1 MRTLGHHAAIAA
13 HIDSINS
20 RMAALASSFAAVEQ
34 RTAAD
39 DALIDILSAQ
49 AGGLLQAAQNLKAID
64 YAPPA
69 PEPEVPDIESEDN
82 T

>member
-13 HIDSINS
+13 NIDAINS
-20 RMAALASSFAAVEQ
+20 RVAALAGSFASVEQ

-49 AGGLLQAAQNLKAID
+49 ASGLLAAAQALKSID
-64 YAPPA
+64 YTPPA
-69 PEPEVPDIESEDN
+69 PEVPE
-82 T
+82 

>member
-1 MRTLGHHAAIAA
+1 MRTLGHHASIATY
-13 HIDSINS
+13 IDSINS

-49 AGGLLQAAQNLKAID
+49 ASGLLQAAQALKTID
-64 YAPPA
+64 YTA
-69 PEPEVPDIESEDN
+69 PEPEVPAE
-82 T
+82 

>member
-1 MRTLGHHAAIAA
+1 MRTLGHHASIATY
-13 HIDSINS
+13 IDGINS
-20 RMAALASSFAAVEQ
+20 RMAALASSFATVEQ

-49 AGGLLQAAQNLKAID
+49 ASALLTAAQALKAID

-69 PEPEVPDIESEDN
+69 PEPEVPAE
-82 T
+82 

>member
-13 HIDSINS
+13 NIDAINS
-20 RMAALASSFAAVEQ
+20 RVAALASSFASVEQ

-49 AGGLLQAAQNLKAID
+49 AGGLLQAAQALKTID

-69 PEPEVPDIESEDN
+69 PEAPVE
-82 T
+82 

>member
-13 HIDSINS
+13 NIDAINS
-20 RMAALASSFAAVEQ
+20 RMSALAASFASVEQ

-49 AGGLLQAAQNLKAID
+49 AGGLLQAAQALKSID

-69 PEPEVPDIESEDN
+69 PEPEAPIE
-82 T
+82 

>member
-13 HIDSINS
+13 NIDAINS
-20 RMAALASSFAAVEQ
+20 RMAALAGSFASVEQ

-49 AGGLLQAAQNLKAID
+49 ASGLLAAAQALKSID
-64 YAPPA
+64 YVPPA
-69 PEPEVPDIESEDN
+69 PEVPE
-82 T
+82 

>member
-13 HIDSINS
+13 NIDAINS
-20 RMAALASSFAAVEQ
+20 RVAALAASFASVEQ

-49 AGGLLQAAQNLKAID
+49 ASGLLAAAQALKAID

-69 PEPEVPDIESEDN
+69 PEVSE
-82 T
+82 

>member
-13 HIDSINS
+13 NIDSINS
-20 RMAALASSFAAVEQ
+20 RVAALASSFASAEQ

-49 AGGLLQAAQNLKAID
+49 AGGLLQAAQALKTID
-64 YAPPA
+64 YVPPT
-69 PEPEVPDIESEDN
+69 PEPEVPE
-82 T
+82 

>member
-13 HIDSINS
+13 NIDAINS
-20 RMAALASSFAAVEQ
+20 RMSALASSFASIEQ

-49 AGGLLQAAQNLKAID
+49 AGGLLQAAQALKTID
-64 YAPPA
+64 YTPPA
-69 PEPEVPDIESEDN
+69 PEVPE
-82 T
+82 

>member
-13 HIDSINS
+13 NIDAINS
-20 RMAALASSFAAVEQ
+20 RMAALAGSFASVEQ

-49 AGGLLQAAQNLKAID
+49 AGGLLAAAQSLKTID
-64 YAPPA
+64 YVPPT
-69 PEPEVPDIESEDN
+69 PEPEVPE
-82 T
+82 

>member
-13 HIDSINS
+13 NIDSINS
-20 RMAALASSFAAVEQ
+20 RMAALAGSFASVEQ

-49 AGGLLQAAQNLKAID
+49 AGGLLQAAQALKSID
-64 YAPPA
+64 YVPPVV
-69 PEPEVPDIESEDN
+69 EPEVPE
-82 T
+82 

>member
-1 MRTLGHHAAIAA
+1 MRTLGHHASIATY
-13 HIDSINS
+13 IDGINS
-20 RMAALASSFAAVEQ
+20 RMAALASSFATVEQ

-49 AGGLLQAAQNLKAID
+49 AAALLQAAQALKAID

-69 PEPEVPDIESEDN
+69 PEPETPVE
-82 T
+82 

>member
-1 MRTLGHHAAIAA
+1 MRTLGHHASIATY
-13 HIDSINS
+13 IDSINS

-49 AGGLLQAAQNLKAID
+49 AGGLLQAAQSLKTID
-64 YAPPA
+64 YTPPT
-69 PEPEVPDIESEDN
+69 PEVPE
-82 T
+82 

>member
-13 HIDSINS
+13 NIDAINS
-20 RMAALASSFAAVEQ
+20 RVAALAGSFASVEQ

-49 AGGLLQAAQNLKAID
+49 AGGLLQAAQALKTID
-64 YAPPA
+64 YVPPT
-69 PEPEVPDIESEDN
+69 PEPEVPE
-82 T
+82 

>member
-1 MRTLGHHAAIAA
+1 MRTLGHHASIATY
-13 HIDSINS
+13 IDSINS

-49 AGGLLQAAQNLKAID
+49 AERPSPSGSG
-64 YAPPA
+64 
-69 PEPEVPDIESEDN
+69 VEDDRLR
-82 T
+82 TACARA

>member
-1 MRTLGHHAAIAA
+1 
-13 HIDSINS
+13 
-20 RMAALASSFAAVEQ
+20 MAALASSFAAVEQ

-49 AGGLLQAAQNLKAID
+49 AGGLLQAAQSLKTID

-69 PEPEVPDIESEDN
+69 PEPEVPAE
-82 T
+82 

>member
-13 HIDSINS
+13 NIDAINS
-20 RMAALASSFAAVEQ
+20 RMAALASSFATVEQ

-49 AGGLLQAAQNLKAID
+49 AGGLLQAAQSLKTID
-64 YAPPA
+64 YVPPA
-69 PEPEVPDIESEDN
+69 PEPEVPAE
-82 T
+82 

>member
-1 MRTLGHHAAIAA
+1 MRTLGHHASIATY
-13 HIDSINS
+13 IDSINS

-49 AGGLLQAAQNLKAID
+49 AGGLLQAAQALKTID
-64 YAPPA
+64 YTPPA
-69 PEPEVPDIESEDN
+69 PEPEVPAE
-82 T
+82 

>member
-13 HIDSINS
+13 NIDAINS
-20 RMAALASSFAAVEQ
+20 RMAALASSFATVEQ

-49 AGGLLQAAQNLKAID
+49 ASGLLAEAQALKTID
-64 YAPPA
+64 YTPPA
-69 PEPEVPDIESEDN
+69 PEPEVPAE
-82 T
+82 

>member
-13 HIDSINS
+13 NIDSINS
-20 RMAALASSFAAVEQ
+20 RVAAMAASFASVEQ

-49 AGGLLQAAQNLKAID
+49 AGGLLQAAQALKSID

-69 PEPEVPDIESEDN
+69 PEPEAFVE
-82 T
+82 

>member
-13 HIDSINS
+13 HIDGINS
-20 RMAALASSFAAVEQ
+20 RMAALAASFATAEQ

-49 AGGLLQAAQNLKAID
+49 AGGLLQAAQSLKAID

-69 PEPEVPDIESEDN
+69 PEPEVPAE
-82 T
+82 

>member
-1 MRTLGHHAAIAA
+1 MKTLGHHAAIAA
-13 HIDSINS
+13 NIDGINS
-20 RMAALASSFAAVEQ
+20 RMAALAGSFASVEQ

-49 AGGLLQAAQNLKAID
+49 ASGLLAAAQALKSID

-69 PEPEVPDIESEDN
+69 PEPEAPE
-82 T
+82 

>member
-1 MRTLGHHAAIAA
+1 MRTLGHHASIATY
-13 HIDSINS
+13 IDAINS

-49 AGGLLQAAQNLKAID
+49 AGGLLQAAQSLKTID
-64 YAPPA
+64 YVP
-69 PEPEVPDIESEDN
+69 PEPEVPAE
-82 T
+82 